1 MVAALEAGI
10 DDLLGPLRHAER
22 LHRAGGEPASP
33 PRSTWPAPIVRRAE
47 RLAVAE
53 PTEGSFVVAYLNRLS
68 DLLWAMARWQEG
80 PEHVL
85 SKGDPCSRP

>member
-10 DDLLGPLRHAER
+10 DDLLAALRHAER
-22 LHRAGGEPASP
+22 LHRARARTAWP
-33 PRSTWPAPIVRRAE
+33 PRSIWPAPSCAGPSAWPWPSPSRA
-47 RLAVAE
+47 R
-53 PTEGSFVVAYLNRLS
+53 SCVAYLNRLS

-85 SKGDPCSRP
+85 SKD